1 MGLEDRFE
9 DGNKWQLVQK
19 KRRYINIDSFIDI
32 DIYIYIAVGVKS
44 CDRPYRRILKEMKQF
59 SVWKTVQKVAYA

>member
-19 KRRYINIDSFIDI
+19 KRRYINIDRFI
-32 DIYIYIAVGVKS
+32 DIYIYI
-44 CDRPYRRILKEMKQF
+44 
-59 SVWKTVQKVAYA
+59 